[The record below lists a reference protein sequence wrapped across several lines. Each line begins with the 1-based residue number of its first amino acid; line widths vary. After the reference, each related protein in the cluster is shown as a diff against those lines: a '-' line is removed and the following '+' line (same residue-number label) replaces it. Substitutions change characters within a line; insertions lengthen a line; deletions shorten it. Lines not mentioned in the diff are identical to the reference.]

1 MIAVQV
7 KPDLE
12 PEPLE
17 LDITTSPLV
26 PLPTVA
32 TIWKSE
38 LTVNDE
44 AAVPPKLTLV
54 VPRNLLPVIVTNS
67 PVWAD
72 VGENEVME
80 GATGAVKK

>member
-1 MIAVQV
+1 MGFQV

-38 LTVNDE
+38 YGGFKNSSQNYSQLALASLLVLDNLIHSTCDE
-44 AAVPPKLTLV
+44 IK
-54 VPRNLLPVIVTNS
+54 
-67 PVWAD
+67 D
-72 VGENEVME
+72 CKEN
-80 GATGAVKK
+80 

>member
-1 MIAVQV
+1 MGFKV

-17 LDITTSPLV
+17 LDTAMSPLV

-38 LTVNDE
+38 LIVNDE
-44 AAVPPKLTLV
+44 AAVPPKVTLV
-54 VPRNLLPVIVTNS
+54 VPRNLFPVIVTNS
-67 PVWAD
+67 PLWAD
-72 VGENEVME
+72 VGENEEMV